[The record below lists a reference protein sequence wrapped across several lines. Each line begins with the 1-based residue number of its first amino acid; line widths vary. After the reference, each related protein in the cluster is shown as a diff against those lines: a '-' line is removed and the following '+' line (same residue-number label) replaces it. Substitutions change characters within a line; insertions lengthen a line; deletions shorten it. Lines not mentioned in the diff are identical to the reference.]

1 MLLGCIG
8 DDFTGS
14 TDLANML
21 VRGGMRTI
29 QTIGVPDSPLPGET
43 DAVVV
48 ALKSRTI
55 PAAAAIAQS
64 LKALTWLRRQGCRQF
79 YFKYCSTFDSTP
91 AGNIGPVAEALMGA
105 LADLPG
111 ADFTIACP
119 AFPENGRTIF
129 HGYLFT
135 GDTLLSESGM
145 KDHPLTPMTD
155 SNLVRVLQAQ
165 TRGRVGLIGYDAVA
179 SGAPAIRDRIA
190 VLRRQGVSMAIVDA
204 VSDADLVCIADACS
218 DLPLVTAGSGI
229 GLGLAQHY
237 RKDGVLQ
244 SAEPAAV
251 MPALDGYAAVISG
264 SCSVATNAQVT
275 HWLQSRPGFRVD
287 PLQIASKQDV
297 GAQAIGWALPRL
309 AVEPVLIYATS
320 DAASVK
326 TAQALLGAAQAG
338 QLVEATLASIAQGL
352 VRSGVRKLVVAGG
365 ETAGA
370 VVQALNVSALRVGP
384 QIDPGVPWT
393 LSQGGPPGVPQLALA
408 LKSGNFGSVEFFAK
422 ALTMVQR
429 P

>member
-1 MLLGCIG
+1 VLLGCIG

-14 TDLANML
+14 TDLAGML

-29 QTIGVPDSPLPGET
+29 QTIGVPDSPLTEDT

-48 ALKSRTI
+48 ALKSRTL
-55 PAAAAIAQS
+55 PAAEAIAQS
-64 LKALTWLRRQGCRQF
+64 LAALAWLRRQGCRQF

-91 AGNIGPVAEALMGA
+91 AGNIGPVTEALMEA

-135 GDTLLSESGM
+135 GDILLSESGM

-165 TRGRVGLIGYDAVA
+165 TRGKVGLIRYDTVA
-179 SGAPAIRDRIA
+179 AGVPAICDRIA
-190 VLRRQGVSMAIVDA
+190 LLRRQGHVMAIVDA
-204 VSDADLVCIADACS
+204 VSNADLVRIASACS

-237 RKDGVLQ
+237 RDAGLLQ
-244 SAEPAAV
+244 SADAAAD
-251 MPALDGYAAVISG
+251 MPELDGYAAVISG

-275 HWLQSRPGFRVD
+275 HWLQERPGFRVD
-287 PLQIASKQDV
+287 PLQIAAGHDV
-297 GAQAIGWALPRL
+297 GAEAIAWALPQL
-309 AVEPVLIYATS
+309 AAGPVLVYATS
-320 DAASVK
+320 DATSVK
-326 TAQALLGAAQAG
+326 MAQAVLGVEQAG
-338 QLVEATLASIAQGL
+338 ELVESTLALIAQGL
-352 VRSGVRKLVVAGG
+352 VRNGVRKLVVAGG

-370 VVQALNVSALRVGP
+370 VVQALHVPALRVGP

-393 LSQGGPPGVPQLALA
+393 LSQGGPPGLPRLALA
-408 LKSGNFGSVEFFAK
+408 LKSGNFGAVDFFTK
-422 ALTMVQR
+422 ALAMVHRQ
-429 P
+429 